1 MNRLDL
7 STPWGVTLAL
17 LPEVILTAW
26 TLVVLLVV
34 SWRHD
39 TAEDSRLAGWLS
51 FVGVLLSAAGLAAL
65 WVNGVV
71 PDGLAQMVAL
81 DPYRYAAVG
90 ISLLAAG
97 ATDYA
102 LFVVTRFRDAYRE
115 NGGNVQA
122 AMAVYAPKPVYP
134 PLAKQARIQG
144 VARFNVIIGKDGT
157 VQDIQVASGHPLLV
171 EAALDAVRQIAK
183 GRVYLGGHSY
193 GSRQATMLA
202 AANAGVADA
211 LLLLSYPLHPP
222 RRLAELRTSHFPQLL
237 TPALF
242 VHGSRDP
249 FGTLDEMR
257 AALALIPAPTEL
269 VEVEGA
275 GHDLKSSG
283 AVARALKHFLAFT
296 FSRYNSD
303 KQL

>member
-81 DPYRYAAVG
+81 DPFRYAAVA

-97 ATDYA
+97 ATILLSLGYME
-102 LFVVTRFRDAYRE
+102 RE
-115 NGGNVQA
+115 HLL
-122 AMAVYAPKPVYP
+122 APEYYP
-134 PLAKQARIQG
+134 LILLATTG
-144 VARFNVIIGKDGT
+144 MMF
-157 VQDIQVASGHPLLV
+157 
-171 EAALDAVRQIAK
+171 
-183 GRVYLGGHSY
+183 LGG
-193 GSRQATMLA
+193 
-202 AANAGVADA
+202 
-211 LLLLSYPLHPP
+211 
-222 RRLAELRTSHFPQLL
+222 AEDLIV
-237 TPALF
+237 LF
-242 VHGSRDP
+242 LG
-249 FGTLDEMR
+249 L
-257 AALALIPAPTEL
+257 
-269 VEVEGA
+269 EVM
-275 GHDLKSSG
+275 
-283 AVARALKHFLAFT
+283 
-296 FSRYNSD
+296 
-303 KQL
+303 